1 MLLLVASETLF
12 PLGIGETLISLVLST
27 HEGGLFPRPRTEE
40 VRMASE
46 TPQVIDRTKL
56 PTEGTWT
63 FDKAHTRLEFVARH
77 MLSKVR
83 GRFTEFDGTV
93 TIAERPEDS
102 HVEVE
107 MQAAS
112 LTTDTSMR
120 DDHLRSDDF
129 LEVETYPTLTFR
141 SKALRPTGENT
152 FQLVGD
158 LTIKGISREV
168 VLDAEFNGWGP
179 GMTPDRPPLAAFSA
193 RTEIDRH
200 DWDMTWNFTVET
212 GGFLVSRKVQIEIE
226 TELNPQQ

>member
-1 MLLLVASETLF
+1 
-12 PLGIGETLISLVLST
+12 
-27 HEGGLFPRPRTEE
+27 
-40 VRMASE
+40 MASE

>member
-1 MLLLVASETLF
+1 
-12 PLGIGETLISLVLST
+12 
-27 HEGGLFPRPRTEE
+27 
-40 VRMASE
+40 MASE

-56 PTEGTWT
+56 PTAGTWT

-93 TIAERPEDS
+93 TIEERPEDS

-158 LTIKGISREV
+158 LTIKDITREV

>member
-1 MLLLVASETLF
+1 
-12 PLGIGETLISLVLST
+12 
-27 HEGGLFPRPRTEE
+27 
-40 VRMASE
+40 MA
-46 TPQVIDRTKL
+46 TDNPQVIDRTKL
-56 PTEGTWT
+56 PPAGTWN
-63 FDKAHTRLEFVARH
+63 FDKAHTRIEFVARH

-83 GRFTEFDGTV
+83 GRFSEYDGTV

-107 MQAAS
+107 IQAAS
-112 LTTDTSMR
+112 LSTDTQMR

-129 LEVETYPTLTFR
+129 MEVEEYPTLSFR
-141 SKALRPTGENT
+141 STALRQTGDNT

-158 LTIKGISREV
+158 LTIKGITREV
-168 VLDAEFNGWGP
+168 VLDAEFHGWGP

-200 DWDMTWNFTVET
+200 DWDMTWNVAVET
-212 GGFLVSRKVQIEIE
+212 GGWLVSRKAQIEIE

>member
-1 MLLLVASETLF
+1 
-12 PLGIGETLISLVLST
+12 
-27 HEGGLFPRPRTEE
+27 
-40 VRMASE
+40 MASE

-56 PTEGTWT
+56 PTPGTWT

-129 LEVETYPTLTFR
+129 LEVETHPTLTFR

>member
-1 MLLLVASETLF
+1 
-12 PLGIGETLISLVLST
+12 
-27 HEGGLFPRPRTEE
+27 
-40 VRMASE
+40 MASE
-46 TPQVIDRTKL
+46 ARQVIDRSKL
-56 PTEGTWT
+56 PTAGPWT

-102 HVEVE
+102 QVEVE

-112 LTTDTSMR
+112 ITTDTGMR

-129 LEVETYPTLTFR
+129 LEVEEYPTLTFR
-141 SKALRPTGENT
+141 SKELRPKGETT

-158 LTIKGISREV
+158 LTIKGITREV

-193 RTEIDRH
+193 HTEIDRQ
-200 DWDMTWNFTVET
+200 DWDMTWNVAVET

>member
-1 MLLLVASETLF
+1 
-12 PLGIGETLISLVLST
+12 
-27 HEGGLFPRPRTEE
+27 
-40 VRMASE
+40 MASE

-56 PTEGTWT
+56 TTAGTWT

-102 HVEVE
+102 HVEFE

-158 LTIKGISREV
+158 LTIKDITREV

>member
-1 MLLLVASETLF
+1 
-12 PLGIGETLISLVLST
+12 
-27 HEGGLFPRPRTEE
+27 
-40 VRMASE
+40 MASE
-46 TPQVIDRTKL
+46 TSQVIDRTKL
-56 PTEGTWT
+56 PPAGTWT

-83 GRFTEFDGTV
+83 GRFMEFDGTV

-112 LTTDTSMR
+112 LATDTEMR

-129 LEVETYPTLTFR
+129 LEVEEYPTLTFR
-141 SKALRPTGENT
+141 SKALRPTGEST

-158 LTIKGISREV
+158 LTIKGITREV

-200 DWDMTWNFTVET
+200 DWDMTWNVAVET
-212 GGFLVSRKVQIEIE
+212 GGLLVGKRVRIEIE
-226 TELNPQQ
+226 TELHLQA

>member
-1 MLLLVASETLF
+1 
-12 PLGIGETLISLVLST
+12 
-27 HEGGLFPRPRTEE
+27 
-40 VRMASE
+40 MATE
-46 TPQVIDRTKL
+46 TPDVIDRSGL
-56 PTEGTWT
+56 PPAGTWT
-63 FDKAHTRLEFVARH
+63 FDKNHTRLEFVARH

-102 HVEVE
+102 RVEVE

-158 LTIKGISREV
+158 LTIKDITREV

>member
-1 MLLLVASETLF
+1 
-12 PLGIGETLISLVLST
+12 
-27 HEGGLFPRPRTEE
+27 
-40 VRMASE
+40 MASE

-56 PTEGTWT
+56 PTVGTWT
-63 FDKAHTRLEFVARH
+63 FDRAHTRLEFVARH

-158 LTIKGISREV
+158 LTIKDITREV